1 MPALVRFVLSTLFSF
16 SSKVAAVSGADLGR
30 EEALLWLCSSE
41 EEGRCFCRREDAD
54 QAGRV
59 RTLFQGGRSPDL
71 NRGNAVQV
79 EEGRRS
85 ALGVRTLSSSEEE
98 DADLKAI
105 DRSSL
110 GEGRSEQIIA
120 DPVLYVADLEV

>member
-1 MPALVRFVLSTLFSF
+1 M
-16 SSKVAAVSGADLGR
+16 
-30 EEALLWLCSSE
+30 WLRSSE

-71 NRGNAVQV
+71 SKENAVQ
-79 EEGRRS
+79 EEEVRRS

-110 GEGRSEQIIA
+110 VEGRSEQIIA
-120 DPVLYVADLEV
+120 DLVLYGADLGV

>member
-1 MPALVRFVLSTLFSF
+1 MWLR
-16 SSKVAAVSGADLGR
+16 SSG
-30 EEALLWLCSSE
+30 
-41 EEGRCFCRREDAD
+41 EEGRCFCRRKDAD
-54 QAGRV
+54 SSRRV

-71 NRGNAVQV
+71 SRENAVQE

-85 ALGVRTLSSSEEE
+85 AVGVRTLSSSEEE

-110 GEGRSEQIIA
+110 GEGRSEQIFA
-120 DPVLYVADLEV
+120 DLVLYVADLKV